1 MTSFKTNIRELKS
14 YARSGPVSNR
24 PRIQKIIEL
33 YSSRKIPNF
42 KTALN
47 AALLLASNHTLTIS
61 SNKAVK
67 AFDQLMTK
75 YESAVPITGI
85 LSRRT
90 VKRKRPLL
98 GMRVVFY
105 GSMDEEIDE
114 TVRAKNI
121 SFKGLKQIKAG
132 NFTVESNSPIFSKW
146 LGKLLTTDYDALEKL
161 LSDNQRTPRRRN
173 A

>member
-1 MTSFKTNIRELKS
+1 MTLFKTNIRELKS

-47 AALLLASNHTLTIS
+47 AVLLLASNHKLTIS

-67 AFDQLMTK
+67 AYDQLMTK
-75 YESAVPITGI
+75 YESAVPVTGI

-90 VKRKRPLL
+90 VNRKRPLVNVE
-98 GMRVVFY
+98 VVFY
-105 GSMDEEIDE
+105 GSIDEETEIA
-114 TVRAKNI
+114 TRIKNRTFTGLSQLKHS
-121 SFKGLKQIKAG
+121 SFSFDSEHMIFEKWKGNYLH
-132 NFTVESNSPIFSKW
+132 P
-146 LGKLLTTDYDALEKL
+146 TT
-161 LSDNQRTPRRRN
+161 TP
-173 A
+173 